1 MSTHPEHA
9 VKRSSTIVLTLV
21 PAFAAACGGATTPPD
36 PCLPQYYAAAACE
49 YAVEHRGYYYGGMWY
64 PHVYAQPFFF
74 YNNAYTGYV
83 ARGGRVM
90 PVEAG
95 RYSPSLAG
103 SRAAGGTTTRGGFG
117 SSGAARASAGSGF
130 SSGG

>member
-1 MSTHPEHA
+1 

-21 PAFAAACGGATTPPD
+21 PAFAAACGNSTPALD
-36 PCLPQYYAAAACE
+36 PCLPQNYAPAACE
-49 YAVEHRGYYYGGMWY
+49 YAVQNRGYYYGGAWY
-64 PHVYAQPFFF
+64 PHVYTQPFFF

-90 PVEAG
+90 PIEAG
-95 RYSPSLAG
+95 RYSPSLSGGSATAG
-103 SRAAGGTTTRGGFG
+103 RTTTRGGFG
-117 SSGAARASAGSGF
+117 SSGAARAFSGGGF